1 MKTVLLV
8 VSGAAL
14 VVLADFATQHGFGK
28 LVTGLAVLG
37 IGVVLLGAHLTRPGV
52 KRGRK

>member
-1 MKTVLLV
+1 MKTFFLV
-8 VSGAAL
+8 ASGAAL
-14 VVLADFATQHGFGK
+14 VVLADFATQHGYGK
-28 LVTGLAVLG
+28 LVTGIAALG